1 MYVAILGRQP
11 ELSVAELER
20 IYGSSKTRWFSQ
32 QAATVSTDSFD
43 FNRLGGS
50 QKAGRVELSLP
61 GSSWRDL
68 STKVIQH
75 YSHKW
80 RDTGHKITLGISVY
94 GFEVDHRQVQ
104 HVGITIKKQLR
115 SANVSLRLIPN
126 ADSAHNTA
134 VSHHNKLGLS
144 PNKIELLIVRA
155 DSGKVIVAESIG
167 SQNITAIAARD
178 QARPK
183 TDTFVGMLPPKLAR
197 MMVNMAVGDLAPST
211 PNPFRVLDPFCGT
224 GVVLQ
229 ESLLLGYAAYGSDLS
244 DKMVDYSRQNLNWL
258 QNKFQHTVQQPM
270 DFYLETADAMTHRW
284 QQSDTISAVVSETY
298 LGQPFSAPPTADKL
312 TEVRGNCNHIIS
324 RFLVNLRGQLTPGSP
339 LALAVPAWRGTDGHI
354 THLPLINQLESLG
367 YRLLP
372 LEQVRHEQL
381 VYYRENQVVARQL
394 LLLEVIDSN

>member
-1 MYVAILGRQP
+1 
-11 ELSVAELER
+11 
-20 IYGSSKTRWFSQ
+20 
-32 QAATVSTDSFD
+32 
-43 FNRLGGS
+43 
-50 QKAGRVELSLP
+50 
-61 GSSWRDL
+61 
-68 STKVIQH
+68 
-75 YSHKW
+75 
-80 RDTGHKITLGISVY
+80 
-94 GFEVDHRQVQ
+94 
-104 HVGITIKKQLR
+104 
-115 SANVSLRLIPN
+115 
-126 ADSAHNTA
+126 
-134 VSHHNKLGLS
+134 
-144 PNKIELLIVRA
+144 
-155 DSGKVIVAESIG
+155 
-167 SQNITAIAARD
+167 
-178 QARPK
+178 
-183 TDTFVGMLPPKLAR
+183 

-284 QQSDTISAVVSETY
+284 QQPDTISAVVSETY

-324 RFLVNLRGQLTPGSP
+324 RFLANLRGQLTPGTP
-339 LALAVPAWRGTDGHI
+339 LALAVPAWRSTDGHI